1 VVLQII
7 IGLVVILATAVVHAN
22 VLSVALR
29 KNQKM
34 TKWVQSNPTHWRTT
48 TAFSVSVTWV
58 MAAHLIEVFLWSS
71 VYMSLGIF
79 EELEV
84 AVYFSL
90 VAYTTLG
97 FGDVILPEQWRI
109 LAGLTAANGFLVFG
123 WSTAFQVEYVS
134 RLNSYLWNEEGG
146 VDSPCIRRENSQVL
160 VVSSSRCGNSCG
172 NYRAG
177 LLCTGAIFYSTSFS
191 MKLFE
196 RSLKD
201 VFLVSN
207 FSGSILLAISGLS
220 IRICSLLRF

>member
-48 TAFSVSVTWV
+48 VAFSVSVTWV

-134 RLNSYLWNEEGG
+134 RLNKHLWNEEGG
-146 VDSPCIRRENSQVL
+146 VDSP
-160 VVSSSRCGNSCG
+160 
-172 NYRAG
+172 
-177 LLCTGAIFYSTSFS
+177 
-191 MKLFE
+191 
-196 RSLKD
+196 
-201 VFLVSN
+201 
-207 FSGSILLAISGLS
+207 
-220 IRICSLLRF
+220 

>member
-1 VVLQII
+1 VVLQMI

-48 TAFSVSVTWV
+48 TAFIVSVTWV

-71 VYMSLGIF
+71 VYMSFGIF

-134 RLNSYLWNEEGG
+134 RLNKHLWNEEGG
-146 VDSPCIRRENSQVL
+146 VDSP
-160 VVSSSRCGNSCG
+160 
-172 NYRAG
+172 
-177 LLCTGAIFYSTSFS
+177 
-191 MKLFE
+191 
-196 RSLKD
+196 
-201 VFLVSN
+201 
-207 FSGSILLAISGLS
+207 
-220 IRICSLLRF
+220 